1 MNPVNLFK
9 ALADTT
15 RLRLFNVLLHN
26 ELNVNEIVDIMGM
39 GQSRISRH
47 LKILTD
53 SNLLSSRRD
62 GLWVFYTVNKKDAN
76 SRFVESIAH
85 LLKGDEQF
93 REELM
98 RTEGILNQKKNSRRR
113 FFDTIADDWDRL
125 KKEILNNFD
134 PAPHILNM
142 MDRCSVAVDLG
153 CGTGY
158 LLSQLTEKAEKVIG
172 VDSSPKMLEIARRRF
187 SHNAPIE
194 LRLGELEH
202 LPIRDRAGDCAILNM
217 VLHHLPQP
225 INGVREVNRIL
236 RKGKKLII
244 VEFDKH
250 KNESLRT
257 KFGDHWLGFHR
268 HEITGWLSETGF
280 EPVDLRQFPLRG
292 LTVNIFL
299 SVKRNRI

>member
-1 MNPVNLFK
+1 MEPVYLFK

-15 RLRLFNVLLHN
+15 RLRLFNILLHN

-53 SNLLSSRRD
+53 SSLLSSRRD
-62 GLWVFYTVNKKDAN
+62 GLWVFYRVNKNEVN
-76 SRFVESIAH
+76 SRFIESIAH
-85 LLKGDEQF
+85 LLKKNEQF
-93 REELM
+93 RDELV
-98 RTEGILNQKKNSRRR
+98 RTEGILKQQRHSRRR

-125 KKEILNNFD
+125 KKEILNDFD
-134 PAPHILNM
+134 PAPHVLGM
-142 MDRCSVAVDLG
+142 MERCSVAVDLG

-158 LLSQLTEKAEKVIG
+158 LLSKLTEKAERVIG

-217 VLHHLPQP
+217 VLHHLPKP
-225 INGVREVNRIL
+225 VNGIQEINRIL

-244 VEFDKH
+244 VEFEKH
-250 KNESLRT
+250 KDESLRR

-268 HEITGWLSETGF
+268 HEITRWLSETGF
-280 EPVDLRQFPLRG
+280 ELVDFEQFPLEE
-292 LTVNIFL
+292 LAVNIFL